1 MFLDLIKVSEREL
14 INMSE
19 MPSVIKVGSTQ
30 RIKERF
36 DEYKRI
42 GYEGQMYYTMTKNMR
57 DSEDRCLLNARLSG
71 GTNFNF
77 YDNSISPAIEGY
89 VYIIQGKWL

>member
-19 MPSVIKVGSTQ
+19 MPRVVKVGSTQ

-36 DEYKRI
+36 VEYKRI
-42 GYEGQMYYTMTKNMR
+42 GYEGKMYYTITKNMR
-57 DSEDRCLLNARLSG
+57 DCEDRCLLYAKLSG
-71 GTNFNF
+71 GANYNS
-77 YDNSISPAIEGY
+77 YDSSISPAMEGY
-89 VYIIQGKWL
+89 VYVIQGKWF